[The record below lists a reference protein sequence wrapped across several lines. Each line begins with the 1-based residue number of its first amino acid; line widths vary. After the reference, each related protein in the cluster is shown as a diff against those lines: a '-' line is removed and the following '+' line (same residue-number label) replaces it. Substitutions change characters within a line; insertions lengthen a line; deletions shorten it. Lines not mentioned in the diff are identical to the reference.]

1 MDCKTVTQSNAP
13 GPVAQPRRR
22 SLYTSF
28 AIAIAAIFLGSLGL
42 SLWWSSRVQHA
53 CLERIRTEHL
63 GTVGSL
69 MVQSAEAMLAANEL
83 TALRRMTTEVA
94 RTHNLSRCR
103 IVLPDGDVVADSSPS
118 QITLKALPPTWP
130 GTVKEINS
138 GKVADGQ
145 IQRIF
150 SVTVPGRGNAGLE
163 IKAPL
168 EVPGVSSWSTQ
179 AGVGAISVVGL
190 LALLLLH
197 RQIRFRIQGISA
209 IRQALLMYVN
219 GQPSCD
225 ALTVNPEWGPE
236 AQAWNNLLHQRDQQ
250 RRQAAMEK
258 TRESLDARQRSH
270 SDLDAVCDAL
280 PQGLILVDEN
290 LRARYV
296 NGAAAVL
303 LQTRREDLLT
313 GPITKFIPS
322 QRVVEAIR
330 EATRG
335 PMVHRTVVET
345 EPNEGAGGD
354 VLRFVL
360 RPVRRED
367 PGVGMI
373 IIEDVTQQRIADKA
387 RNAFVAQ
394 ATHEMRTP
402 LTNIRLYLETAL
414 DEGDKDPKVRAN
426 SLNIINQEVRR
437 LDRMIVDILSVAEIE
452 AGAMKLKKDDVRLE
466 ELFHEL
472 QADYA
477 AQAEDKGIELT
488 FNLPPKL
495 PVIQADRNKVSLGL
509 HNLLGNAMK
518 YTPSGGK
525 VSVNV
530 ALEPTRLVVD
540 VVDTGIGISSEDRQR
555 IFEKFYRAQD
565 RRVTEITG
573 SGLGLAI
580 AREVVRMHGGDI
592 SVESELNKG
601 STFTLVLPLAKEAA

>member
-28 AIAIAAIFLGSLGL
+28 AISIAAIFLGSLGL

-103 IVLPDGDVVADSSPS
+103 VVLPDGDVVADAAPS
-118 QITLKALPPTWP
+118 QITLRALPPTWP

-168 EVPGVSSWSTQ
+168 EVPGVSAWSTQ

-197 RQIRFRIQGISA
+197 RQIRFRTQGISA
-209 IRQALLMYVN
+209 IRQALLMYLN
-219 GQPSCD
+219 GQSSCD

-313 GPITKFIPS
+313 DAITKFIPS

-414 DEGDKDPKVRAN
+414 DEGDKDPKVRAS